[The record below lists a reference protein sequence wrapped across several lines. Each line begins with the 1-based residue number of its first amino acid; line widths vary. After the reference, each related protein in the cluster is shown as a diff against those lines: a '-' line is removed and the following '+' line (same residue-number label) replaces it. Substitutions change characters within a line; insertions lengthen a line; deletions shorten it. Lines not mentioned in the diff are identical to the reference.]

1 MLRPF
6 WFIVILSSCLQFVLG
21 QDPEI
26 KMTVPEIIQYWG
38 YPVEVHYAVT
48 QDGYILELHRIP
60 YGKDKPTN
68 NTKRPVVFLQHGL
81 ECSSADWVMNL
92 PQQSAGFVFADTG
105 FDVWMGNM
113 RGNRYSRSHIR
124 LNPIFSSFWEFNW
137 DQMAQYDLPAMID
150 KALIVSGQPY
160 VYYVGHSQGSLTMF
174 VKLSEDPS
182 FSKKIRM
189 FFALAPAV
197 YMANC
202 IGLFKALAIEY
213 SSQLTTWIAY
223 FGSGEFLLNGSFLGY
238 LTPSA
243 CETTI
248 QRELCK
254 QILFAF
260 GGPGTKYTNTSR
272 ITVYLSH
279 FPAGTSSM
287 NILHW
292 VQMIN
297 TGTVTKLDY
306 GQGTNIVTYG
316 QINPPSY
323 NLRNIPNVPVYIF
336 SGGNDWIAT
345 EYDIRTY
352 LIPLLGSRIQM
363 HTYLP
368 EYSHFDFTWGLN
380 AADDVYKPIM
390 SLIHG
395 SSQ

>member
-1 MLRPF
+1 MFRLL
-6 WFIVILSSCLQFVLG
+6 WLIVILSSCLQFALG

-60 YGKDKPTN
+60 NGKDKPTN

-81 ECSSADWVMNL
+81 ESSSSVWVTNL
-92 PQQSAGFVFADTG
+92 PQQSAGFVFADAG

-124 LNPIFSSFWEFNW
+124 LNPVFSSFWEFNW

-150 KALIVSGQPY
+150 KALVVSGQPY

-174 VKLSEDPS
+174 VKLSEDSS
-182 FSKKIRM
+182 FSRK
-189 FFALAPAV
+189 V
-197 YMANC
+197 
-202 IGLFKALAIEY
+202 
-213 SSQLTTWIAY
+213 SY

-260 GGPGTKYTNTSR
+260 GGPAEGNEIQSR

-352 LIPLLGSRIQM
+352 LIPLLGPRLQM

-380 AADDVYKPIM
+380 AADDVYKPIAG
-390 SLIHG
+390 LIHE
-395 SSQ
+395 SFYRVREATASNTNI